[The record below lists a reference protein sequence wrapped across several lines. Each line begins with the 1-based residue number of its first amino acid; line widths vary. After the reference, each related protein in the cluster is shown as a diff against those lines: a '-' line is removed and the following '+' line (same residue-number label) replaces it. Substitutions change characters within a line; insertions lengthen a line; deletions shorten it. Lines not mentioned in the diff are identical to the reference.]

1 MWDTTADFFFKTSV
15 LRREF
20 RSRLALYQRSQIS
33 VPFLLLLGLVRT
45 LSSTSH
51 RIIKIFQ
58 TWKTKSQLIRMVHR
72 VKVNHSKQGRD
83 LEEKKPRVRC
93 DDCVLTIVAWGLRQG
108 QVSEF

>member
-33 VPFLLLLGLVRT
+33 VPILLLLGLVRT
-45 LSSTSH
+45 TSH

-58 TWKTKSQLIRMVHR
+58 TRKTKSKLVRMVHR
-72 VKVNHSKQGRD
+72 VKVNHSRQGRD
-83 LEEKKPRVRC
+83 SEEKKPRIEVRL
-93 DDCVLTIVAWGLRQG
+93 DRQSL
-108 QVSEF
+108 VY